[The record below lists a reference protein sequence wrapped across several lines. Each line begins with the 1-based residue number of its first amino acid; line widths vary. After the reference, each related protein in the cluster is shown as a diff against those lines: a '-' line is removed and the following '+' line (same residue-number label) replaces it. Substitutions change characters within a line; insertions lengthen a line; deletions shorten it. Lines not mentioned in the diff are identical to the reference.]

1 MATKIKVVTARDFI
15 EITPEGTIDITT
27 SQQLLVDIAK
37 AERPPVDYDLLI
49 DFRDTTWHMSTTDT
63 YQLAAALT
71 RHGDTFRRRV
81 AILVLPGVNFDPAS
95 FLETCSHNRGFQVD
109 AFTDFETAMRWLLS
123 SKDSPKNRTL
133 PDKADTSDDG

>member
-1 MATKIKVVTARDFI
+1 MATKIKVVTARDFV

-49 DFRDTTWHMSTTDT
+49 DFRDTTWHMSTTDI

-123 SKDSPKNRTL
+123 SKDSPKDRTP